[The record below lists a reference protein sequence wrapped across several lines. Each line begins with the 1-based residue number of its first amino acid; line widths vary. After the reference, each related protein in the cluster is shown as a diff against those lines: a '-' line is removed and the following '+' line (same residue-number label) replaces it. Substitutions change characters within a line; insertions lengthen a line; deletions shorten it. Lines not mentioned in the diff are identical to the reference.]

1 MHCRGLAHIVFHN
14 LCAKIAGLTAE
25 LGWQCIRRPLLKK
38 TAVDIC
44 PLNSNTLTSIKA
56 LAHNLFHK
64 ICEEAQVD
72 EEVSVGM
79 PGRRSGAGSSA
90 GDPAGVVRSGWDYTS
105 PGRHRVCPNF
115 VLANDFP
122 LNSWACTAIG
132 GFAHIVFH
140 SLCAKPGTASNGLC
154 RLKNRRQH
162 FFLTYQ

>member
-14 LCAKIAGLTAE
+14 LCAKIAGSTAE

-72 EEVSVGM
+72 EEVSVGL
-79 PGRRSGAGSSA
+79 PGRRSGAGQF
-90 GDPAGVVRSGWDYTS
+90 GWRSGRRLPFGMGLYQ
-105 PGRHRVCPNF
+105 
-115 VLANDFP
+115 
-122 LNSWACTAIG
+122 SWSASCLPKFCACE
-132 GFAHIVFH
+132 
-140 SLCAKPGTASNGLC
+140 
-154 RLKNRRQH
+154 
-162 FFLTYQ
+162 